1 MRRYDNLVGMF
12 SGKQVPAVGVSL
24 GIERIFS
31 LLEQK
36 YRTQA
41 EASSG
46 KIRET
51 KTQVRSIPDTAYSQP
66 YAHFLHTWLDWL
78 HHPKMALL
86 ADLFPRTGCVHLIS
100 LRWLADGN
108 PFLRPEAEAAS
119 FS

>member
-36 YRTQA
+36 YRRQA

-51 KTQVRSIPDTAYSQP
+51 KTQVRFHSRHAFFPASRAFPPHLARLAPPQKHGFACCFIPVHRLCLPCEPD
-66 YAHFLHTWLDWL
+66 
-78 HHPKMALL
+78 L
-86 ADLFPRTGCVHLIS
+86 AEG
-100 LRWLADGN
+100 WN
-108 PFLRPEAEAAS
+108 PCF
-119 FS
+119 

>member
-1 MRRYDNLVGMF
+1 MPSVTTNCCGRYDNLVGMF

-36 YRTQA
+36 YRRQA

-51 KTQVRSIPDTAYSQP
+51 KTQVSSIFIFSAIPDRDVSGHTCIVSQVCHNWP
-66 YAHFLHTWLDWL
+66 SPLQTLC
-78 HHPKMALL
+78 LL
-86 ADLFPRTGCVHLIS
+86 IRTSVQAIAVS
-100 LRWLADGN
+100 
-108 PFLRPEAEAAS
+108 
-119 FS
+119 